1 MGSVD
6 RGESTTE
13 FPALPDRWRVL
24 AELKAGGRAS
34 VWIAEDLELAE
45 QVVLK
50 IFPPFDDAAFRARA
64 LVEIS
69 LGQRLQHEHLVRL
82 YDVVEVGP
90 RLVAAMEWMS
100 GGSLA
105 QRLNF
110 QGEQPIPRVV
120 RWAGQALD
128 VLAYL
133 HGENLVH
140 RDVKPSNLLLDESD
154 DLKLGD
160 LGLVGR
166 FDRGRYLP
174 ETRAAVGTV
183 GYMAPEQ
190 LHDREPTPSWDL
202 YALGVT
208 LRQLLV
214 GRRAAGDQAATGTT
228 TSTEE
233 DVKQTS
239 LRHRRSD
246 CPQWLDQFVT
256 GLLAERPVD
265 RWPSAR
271 EALDVFVALR
281 GE

>member
-1 MGSVD
+1 MGPVD
-6 RGESTTE
+6 RGENSTE
-13 FPALPDRWRVL
+13 FPELPDRWRVL

-34 VWIAEDLELAE
+34 VWIAEDLELGE

-50 IFPPFDDAAFRARA
+50 IFPPFHDAEFRARA

-69 LGQRLQHEHLVRL
+69 LGQRLRHERLVRL
-82 YDVVEVGP
+82 YGVVEVGP

-105 QRLNF
+105 QRISF
-110 QGEQPIPRVV
+110 EGKQPITKVV
-120 RWAGQALD
+120 RWTGQALD

-140 RDVKPSNLLLDESD
+140 RDIKPSNLLLDKD
-154 DLKLGD
+154 DELKLGD

-174 ETRAAVGTV
+174 ETRAAVGTP

-190 LHDREPTPSWDL
+190 LHDREPAPSWDL

-214 GRRAAGDQAATGTT
+214 GRRAAAEEVAPS
-228 TSTEE
+228 TSPTAERKTEA
-233 DVKQTS
+233 
-239 LRHRRSD
+239 LRDRLPD
-246 CPQWLDQFVT
+246 CPAWLDQFVT

-271 EALDVFVALR
+271 EALDVFDALR

>member
-1 MGSVD
+1 MDAVD
-6 RGESTTE
+6 RGESKTE
-13 FPALPDRWRVL
+13 VPGLPDRWRVL

-34 VWIAEDLELAE
+34 VWIAEDLELGE

-50 IFPPFDDAAFRARA
+50 IFPPFDDAEFRARA

-69 LGQRLQHEHLVRL
+69 LGQRLRHEHLVRL

-105 QRLNF
+105 QRISF
-110 QGEQPIPRVV
+110 KGEQPIEHVV
-120 RWAGQALD
+120 QWAGQALQ

-133 HGENLVH
+133 HGQNLVH
-140 RDVKPSNLLLDESD
+140 RDVKPSNLLLDRND

-174 ETRAAVGTV
+174 ETRAAVGTP

-190 LHDREPTPSWDL
+190 LYDREPAPSWDL

-214 GRRAAGDQAATGTT
+214 GRRAAAEEHAPGASCAAQR
-228 TSTEE
+228 
-233 DVKQTS
+233 KPAA
-239 LRHRRSD
+239 LRERRPD
-246 CPQWLDQFVT
+246 CPAWLDQFVT
-256 GLLAERPVD
+256 GLLAEKPVD

-271 EALDVFVALR
+271 EALDVFEALR
-281 GE
+281 GD

>member
-1 MGSVD
+1 MMGTVN
-6 RGESTTE
+6 REERTTE
-13 FPALPDRWRVL
+13 LPELPDRWRVL

-34 VWIAEDLELAE
+34 VWIAEDLELGE

-50 IFPPFDDAAFRARA
+50 IFPPFDDAEFRARA

-69 LGQRLQHEHLVRL
+69 LGQRLQHERLVRL

-100 GGSLA
+100 GGSLS
-105 QRLNF
+105 QRINF
-110 QGEQPIPRVV
+110 EGAQPIPLVV

-140 RDVKPSNLLLDESD
+140 RDVKPSNLLLDRDD

-174 ETRAAVGTV
+174 ETRAAVGTP

-190 LHDREPTPSWDL
+190 LHDREPAPSWDL

-208 LRQLLV
+208 LHQLLV
-214 GRRAAGDQAATGTT
+214 GRRSVGNVEEAASASAD
-228 TSTEE
+228 EPRE
-233 DVKQTS
+233 HPS
-239 LRHRRSD
+239 LRDERPN
-246 CPQWLDQFVT
+246 CPAWLDQFVR
-256 GLLAERPVD
+256 GLLAEKPVD

-271 EALDVFVALR
+271 QALDVFEALR

>member
-1 MGSVD
+1 
-6 RGESTTE
+6 
-13 FPALPDRWRVL
+13 VL
-24 AELKAGGRAS
+24 AELAAGGHAS
-34 VWIAEDLELAE
+34 VWIAEDLELGE

-50 IFPPFDDAAFRARA
+50 VFPPFDDAAFRARA

-69 LGQRLQHEHLVRL
+69 LGQRLQHGHLVRL
-82 YDVVEVGP
+82 HEVAEIGQ

-105 QRLNF
+105 QRITF
-110 QGEQPIPRVV
+110 EGEQPIPLVV

-133 HGENLVH
+133 HAEKLVH
-140 RDVKPSNLLLDESD
+140 RDVKPSNLLLDEND

-174 ETRAAVGTV
+174 ETRAAVGTA
-183 GYMAPEQ
+183 GFMAPEQ
-190 LHDREPTPSWDL
+190 LHEREPAPSWDL

-208 LRQLLV
+208 LRQLV
-214 GRRAAGDQAATGTT
+214 IGRRTHTDQAAPQVTA
-228 TSTEE
+228 TS
-233 DVKQTS
+233 DARGPAS
-239 LRHRRSD
+239 LRGPRPD
-246 CPQWLDQFVT
+246 CPPWLDQFVIR
-256 GLLAERPVD
+256 LLAERPLD

-271 EALDVFVALR
+271 EAFDVFEAQR
-281 GE
+281 GD

>member
-1 MGSVD
+1 MGTVN

-13 FPALPDRWRVL
+13 LPGLPDRWRVL

-34 VWIAEDLELAE
+34 VWIAEDLELGE

-50 IFPPFDDAAFRARA
+50 IFPPFDDAEFRARA

-100 GGSLA
+100 GGSLS
-105 QRLNF
+105 QRINF
-110 QGEQPIPRVV
+110 EGEQPIPCVV
-120 RWAGQALD
+120 QWAGHALD

-140 RDVKPSNLLLDESD
+140 RDVKPSNLLLDRD
-154 DLKLGD
+154 DELKLSD

-174 ETRAAVGTV
+174 ETRAAVGTP

-190 LHDREPTPSWDL
+190 LHDREPAPSWDL

-214 GRRAAGDQAATGTT
+214 GRRAAADQAAPPATAM
-228 TSTEE
+228 TEQP
-233 DVKQTS
+233 KPGL
-239 LRHRRSD
+239 LRERRPD
-246 CPQWLDQFVT
+246 CPAWLDQFVVR
-256 GLLAERPVD
+256 LLAERPVD

-271 EALDVFVALR
+271 EALDVFEAQR
-281 GE
+281 GD

>member
-1 MGSVD
+1 MGSVN

-13 FPALPDRWRVL
+13 LPELPDRWRVL

-34 VWIAEDLELAE
+34 VWIAEDLELGE

-50 IFPPFDDAAFRARA
+50 IFPPFDDAEFRARA

-105 QRLNF
+105 QRISF
-110 QGEQPIPRVV
+110 EGKQSISKVV
-120 RWAGQALD
+120 CWAGQALD

-140 RDVKPSNLLLDESD
+140 RDIKPSNLLLDKED
-154 DLKLGD
+154 ELKLGD

-174 ETRAAVGTV
+174 ETRAAVGTP

-190 LHDREPTPSWDL
+190 LHDREPAPSWDL

-214 GRRAAGDQAATGTT
+214 GRRAAVDAEATA
-228 TSTEE
+228 SASANEHRN
-233 DVKQTS
+233 QPS
-239 LRHRRSD
+239 LRDERPE
-246 CPQWLDQFVT
+246 CPQWLAQFVT
-256 GLLAERPVD
+256 GLLAEKPVD

-271 EALDVFVALR
+271 EALDVFEALR

>member
-1 MGSVD
+1 MDRVD
-6 RGESTTE
+6 RVHRESE
-13 FPALPDRWRVL
+13 PPELPGRWRVL
-24 AELKAGGRAS
+24 AELAAGGHAS
-34 VWIAEDLELAE
+34 VWIAEDLELGE

-50 IFPPFDDAAFRARA
+50 VFPPFDDAAFRARA

-69 LGQRLQHEHLVRL
+69 LGQRLKHEHLVRL
-82 YDVVEVGP
+82 HEVAEVEQ

-105 QRLNF
+105 QRITF
-110 QGEQPIPRVV
+110 EGEQPIPLVV

-140 RDVKPSNLLLDESD
+140 RDVKPSNMLLDEHD
-154 DLKLGD
+154 HLKLGD
-160 LGLVGR
+160 IGLVGR
-166 FDRGRYLP
+166 VDRGRYLP

-183 GYMAPEQ
+183 GYMAPVR
-190 LHDREPTPSWDL
+190 LLDREPAPSWDL

-208 LRQLLV
+208 LRQLLI
-214 GRRAAGDQAATGTT
+214 GRRAAADQAAAAATNAA
-228 TSTEE
+228 EQKE
-233 DVKQTS
+233 PES
-239 LRHRRSD
+239 LRDRRPD

-256 GLLAERPVD
+256 GLLAEKPVD

-271 EALDVFVALR
+271 EALDVFDAQR
-281 GE
+281 GD

>member
-1 MGSVD
+1 
-6 RGESTTE
+6 
-13 FPALPDRWRVL
+13 VL
-24 AELKAGGRAS
+24 AELAAGGHAS
-34 VWIAEDLELAE
+34 VWIAEDLELGE

-50 IFPPFDDAAFRARA
+50 VFPPFDDAAFRARA

-69 LGQRLQHEHLVRL
+69 LGQRLQHERLVRL
-82 YDVVEVGP
+82 HEVAEVGQ

-105 QRLNF
+105 QRITF
-110 QGEQPIPRVV
+110 EGEQPIPLIV

-128 VLAYL
+128 VLSYL

-140 RDVKPSNLLLDESD
+140 RDVKPSNLLLDAHD

-174 ETRAAVGTV
+174 ETRAAVGTS
-183 GYMAPEQ
+183 GFMAPEQ
-190 LHDREPTPSWDL
+190 LHEREPAPSWDL

-208 LRQLLV
+208 LRQLLI
-214 GRRAAGDQAATGTT
+214 GRRRTNADQA
-228 TSTEE
+228 TEE
-233 DVKQTS
+233 STAESDPRAAES
-239 LRHRRSD
+239 LCGPRPD

-256 GLLAERPVD
+256 RLLAERPLE

-271 EALDVFVALR
+271 EALDVFEAQR
-281 GE
+281 GD